1 MRRRLRRLLSLVLAL
16 LLLGGA
22 LPSGE
27 AAPDEPSAVRVYVDG
42 LLRLR
47 GYDCGGTLYLSAE
60 DVCTLFSLRFE
71 AAHGENGYTLRIAGR
86 EFAAPAGAEV
96 YTMDGRYLYCPEGY
110 REIEGRVCF
119 PADVIERLFG
129 LRFDGDGARVETD
142 TSRFQLMQGGPDYYT
157 AHFHADDLFWLSRIL
172 YAEAHWESLAGM
184 IGVGNVVLNRVA
196 SDAFPATIMG
206 VVLDREHRIQFTP
219 VETGE
224 VVAEPDENAV
234 IAACLVL
241 EGYNT
246 AGDSLYFVNPERGDA
261 SWFQQEL
268 RPTVRIGNH
277 QFYS

>member
-1 MRRRLRRLLSLVLAL
+1 MLRRLLSLALVLL
-16 LLLGGA
+16 FLGCA
-22 LPSGE
+22 LPAGE
-27 AAPDEPSAVRVYVDG
+27 AAQDGPSPVRVYVDG

-60 DVCTLFSLRFE
+60 DVCALFSVRCE
-71 AAHGENGYTLRIAGR
+71 AACDDSGCMLHLDGR
-86 EFAAPAGAEV
+86 AFSAPAGSEV
-96 YTMDGRYLYCPEGY
+96 YTMDGRYLFCPEGY

-129 LRFDGDGARVETD
+129 LSFAMDGRRADTD

-157 AHFHADDLFWLSRIL
+157 VHFHADDLFWLSRIL
-172 YAEAHWESLAGM
+172 YAEAHWEPLEGM

-224 VVAEPDENAV
+224 VVAEPDERAV

-246 AGDSLYFVNPERGDA
+246 VGDSLYFVNPDSGDA
-261 SWFQQEL
+261 SWFQQKL
-268 RPTVRIGNH
+268 TPTVRIGNH